1 MAEGELV
8 RAVPGREAEQLVAEA
23 DAEDGNAAERVAHDL
38 GLCLQRLGV
47 AGSVR
52 EDDAVERGELVGR
65 GRVRADGDGGSG
77 SGEAAHDRALR
88 AVVDDGHVG

>member
-8 RAVPGREAEQLVAEA
+8 RAVPGREAEELVTEA

-38 GLCLQRLGV
+38 CLCLQWLRV
-47 AGSVR
+47 AGPVR
-52 EDDAVERGELVGR
+52 EDDAVERGQLVG
-65 GRVRADGDGGSG
+65 GCRVRADGDGGAG
-77 SGEAAHDRALR
+77 PGEAAHDRALG

>member
-8 RAVPGREAEQLVAEA
+8 RAVPGREAEKLVAEA
-23 DAEDGNAAERVAHDL
+23 DSEDGNAAERVAHDL
-38 GLCLQRLGV
+38 RLCLQRLGV
-47 AGSVR
+47 AGPVR

-65 GRVRADGDGGSG
+65 GRVRADGDGGAG
-77 SGEAAHDRALR
+77 SGEAAHDRALG